1 VNWKQKYRREEIA
14 YADGQQAITRCGRG
28 GCRWTY
34 RGLIRDG
41 KAAFRSHVE
50 LKHGRTAA

>member
-1 VNWKQKYRREEIA
+1 MNWKQKYRREEIA
-14 YADGQQAITRCGRG
+14 YADGQQAITRCGRD